1 MEGTNNLTT
10 LFFSWWYGEAYN
22 RLFKYIRA
30 VYIYLT
36 DLFSVKICLKTL
48 FAVWKRDSNSYEGL
62 ALTEKFQVW
71 TLNLASRFIGL
82 LIKLITIASY
92 SVAVAITSI
101 CAIILIIIWPFYPL
115 LVVYVIYLGITKLL

>member
-1 MEGTNNLTT
+1 MEGTNNLTA

-36 DLFSVKICLKTL
+36 DLFSVEICLKTL
-48 FAVWKRDSNSYEGL
+48 FAVWKRDSTSYEGL
-62 ALTEKFQVW
+62 ALKEKFQVW

-82 LIKLITIASY
+82 LIKSITLASY
-92 SVAVAITSI
+92 LVAVALASI
-101 CAIILIIIWPFYPL
+101 CAIILIVIWPFYPL